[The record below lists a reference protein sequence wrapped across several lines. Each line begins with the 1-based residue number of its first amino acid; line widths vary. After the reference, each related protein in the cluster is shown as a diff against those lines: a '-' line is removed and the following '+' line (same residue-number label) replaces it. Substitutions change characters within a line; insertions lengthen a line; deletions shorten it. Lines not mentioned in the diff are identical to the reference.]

1 MLITIQCLI
10 TGKCYEVFII
20 RMLPVT
26 DSDGRQPVFRHSILD
41 CLHGIRG
48 ICFSILKEI
57 GKAMEEVIKEMEE
70 INRLLKERSKELD
83 RRARFDEEISKEI
96 QSILNKRRKDEESD

>member
-1 MLITIQCLI
+1 
-10 TGKCYEVFII
+10 
-20 RMLPVT
+20 
-26 DSDGRQPVFRHSILD
+26 
-41 CLHGIRG
+41 
-48 ICFSILKEI
+48 
-57 GKAMEEVIKEMEE
+57 MEEVIKEMEE